1 MGKLRST
8 FRHTIYWKK
17 QFSSKSE
24 LTLQHSTS
32 FGRKLPKEPM
42 QRAENLNVSRDIL
55 QSILRSLFNSSEED
69 AQYYL
74 DSTTNQNARNT
85 MLLVMTH
92 KNVDIS

>member
-1 MGKLRST
+1 
-8 FRHTIYWKK
+8 
-17 QFSSKSE
+17 
-24 LTLQHSTS
+24 
-32 FGRKLPKEPM
+32 M

-55 QSILRSLFNSSEED
+55 QSISRSLFNSSEED

-85 MLLVMTH
+85 MLLVMTY